1 MKALK
6 LILDEEEELEY
17 NLGLLR
23 LSEKIPDYEFI
34 FQLNLINPFK
44 FRRVEDLKLAGNY
57 FDFFFPVYEA
67 YSKDK
72 KTCIQ
77 IISNKNSESIQK
89 KEITELFSDEKNEK
103 ILLNLYQEVDFII
116 KTSEISH
123 DFSLILLPENRT
135 FPIQSFSMNAQH
147 ELYPLLQVY
156 E

>member
-1 MKALK
+1 MKTLK
-6 LILDEEEELEY
+6 LILDEDEELEY

-34 FQLNLINPFK
+34 FQLNQINTFK
-44 FRRVEDLKLAGNY
+44 FRRVEDLKLSGTY

-77 IISNKNSESIQK
+77 IITNKNSESIQK
-89 KEITELFSDEKNEK
+89 KEITELFSEEKNDRL
-103 ILLNLYQEVDFII
+103 LLNLYQEVDFII

-135 FPIQSFSMNAQH
+135 FPIQLFSMNAQH